1 MKGRR
6 KMTDDILR
14 YSAFG
19 CHYRLKLS
27 QVMLMDSRDFYKF
40 LATVCNQETHE
51 KSLQTLEHILT
62 YMAEAYHKMVEKEIQ
77 SRRFTIVL
85 KRLERNQCRVR
96 IMLVL
101 MLQERD
107 SCRMITEAEIRRR
120 CQKYYKEV
128 LDHAL
133 SELLNYYGINFPAFA
148 DMYAMG
154 GTSATLLYAL
164 DHNLMDMDLIEK
176 RRRYEIGKERRSTD

>member
-1 MKGRR
+1 MN
-6 KMTDDILR
+6 DDILR

-19 CHYRLKLS
+19 CRYRLYLY
-27 QVMLMDSRDFYKF
+27 QVARLDSRDFYKF

-62 YMAEAYHKMVEKEIQ
+62 YMYTEYYRQVEKEIQ
-77 SRRFTIVL
+77 SGRFTIEL
-85 KRLERNQCRVR
+85 KRIEKNKYGVR
-96 IMLVL
+96 AMKLL
-101 MLQERD
+101 MTQEVD
-107 SCRMITEAEIRRR
+107 SCRIITEAEIRRR

-128 LDHAL
+128 NDQAL
-133 SELLNYYGINFPAFA
+133 SDLLNYYGINFPAFA

-154 GTSATLLYAL
+154 GTAVTMLYAM

-176 RRRYEIGKERRSTD
+176 RRRYEIDKERRSTD